1 LSAYKSAEIVHEGAI
16 TISNGILCKGLNK
29 ESVDMKK
36 ITVALLSGGVSSE
49 REVSQKSGDQ
59 VYDALDKMKYDV
71 IRYDPKSDLSRLV
84 SDSKNIDVAL
94 IILHGQYGEDGTV
107 QGLLDLLD
115 IPYQGSGVLGS
126 AVAMNKLASKLL
138 YEKSGLPVPP
148 YMVIKRGDPVDPE
161 TFEIR
166 LGMPLVIKPVSG
178 GSSIGV
184 SIVKSKEFFME
195 AVRTAFSY
203 DETLLI
209 EAYIKGVEITGGV
222 IGNDKLEALPIIEII
237 PDKNFEFFDY
247 TAKYTAGATSEICP
261 ARIDESVEMKARE
274 YAKSAHK
281 ALFCRGY
288 SRTDMILDG
297 KDIYVLETNTIPGMT
312 ATSLLPRAAQT
323 AGIPFGRLLEML
335 IELSIEGRDK
345 KR

>member
-1 LSAYKSAEIVHEGAI
+1 
-16 TISNGILCKGLNK
+16 
-29 ESVDMKK
+29 MKK
-36 ITVALLSGGVSSE
+36 TTVALLSGGISSE
-49 REVSQKSGDQ
+49 REVSRKSGDQ
-59 VYDALDKMKYDV
+59 VYDALDKTKYDV
-71 IRYDPKSDLSRLV
+71 IRYDPKSDLLRLV
-84 SDSKNIDVAL
+84 SDAANIDVAL

-138 YEKSGLPVPP
+138 YEKSGIPVPP
-148 YMVIKRGDPVDPE
+148 YMVIKRGDRVDPE
-161 TFEIR
+161 TFERR

-184 SIVKSKEFFME
+184 SIVKSGEFFME
-195 AVRTAFSY
+195 AVKRAFSY
-203 DETLLI
+203 DDTLLI
-209 EAYIKGVEITGGV
+209 EAFIKGIEITGGV
-222 IGNDKLEALPIIEII
+222 IGNDKLEALPIVEII

-247 TAKYTAGATSEICP
+247 TAKYTSGATEEICP
-261 ARIDESVEMKARE
+261 ARIDESTEIKARE
-274 YAKSAHK
+274 FAKTAHK

-312 ATSLLPRAAQT
+312 ATSLLPRAART
-323 AGIPFGRLLEML
+323 AGISFGKLLEIL
-335 IELSIEGRDK
+335 IELSMEGRDGKRK
-345 KR
+345 KALAGD